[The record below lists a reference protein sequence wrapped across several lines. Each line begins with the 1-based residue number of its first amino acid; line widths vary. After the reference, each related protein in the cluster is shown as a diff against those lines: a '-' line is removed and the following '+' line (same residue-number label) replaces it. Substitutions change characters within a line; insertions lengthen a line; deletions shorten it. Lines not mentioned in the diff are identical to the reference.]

1 MTIPEN
7 NDDLEEQ
14 QQQEQPA
21 NDSELITATPVV
33 PTTRKRQTPQGPIVH
48 AVQAEPSSNRKG
60 GTWRVLLVV
69 VIAIAAGVGFG
80 VGGKKKKTSSSS
92 ISGNTPLGFEPSV
105 FSFEAT
111 ISEVT
116 ILPGNSSGGR
126 WGAAVVLS
134 ADGNTLA
141 IGAPGT
147 NSNGPSSGLVQIL
160 TLTYSNDTQQDEGWV
175 PLGLPIKG
183 DTEEDALGSSIAISA
198 NGRIVVCGIPSND
211 VGGLDAGLVRVFR
224 LSAAAANNGTSGIQ
238 EEEWI
243 QIGQDLLGKQIEASN
258 FGSSVA
264 ISEDGLT
271 LVASSS
277 QQGYVEIFRYDSNE
291 DSWNPLGALE
301 GKEGGDRF
309 GEALSISGDGSTVA
323 IGAPMHNGG
332 TGYVHLSSWDE
343 AKREWVEL
351 GESSPYLQGDGKD
364 DNFGSSVALSQDGNC
379 VAVGANQFGLA
390 KSLPGFVRV
399 VCLDNSQTMW
409 NQIGNDILGDN
420 DKDIFGESVGLSSDA
435 SLIVVGAPGSDGNGS
450 SSGRVQLFGYDG
462 TTWQP
467 HGVDGVRFNGMAGGD
482 QLGASVAISSD
493 GTTIVVGAFAA
504 DGLTG
509 QAHVYRLK

>member
-7 NDDLEEQ
+7 NDDLEEQQ

-33 PTTRKRQTPQGPIVH
+33 PTRKRQTPPGPIVH
-48 AVQAEPSSNRKG
+48 AVQAELSSNRKG
-60 GTWRVLLVV
+60 RVWHVILVV
-69 VIAIAAGVGFG
+69 IIIAIAAGVGFG
-80 VGGKKKKTSSSS
+80 VGGKKKKRSTSRT
-92 ISGNTPLGFEPSV
+92 SGNEALGFEPAV

-111 ISEVT
+111 ISEVNV
-116 ILPGNSSGGR
+116 LPGNASGGR

-141 IGAPGT
+141 VGAPGT

-160 TLTYSNDTQQDEGWV
+160 TYINGTQQDEGWV

-183 DTEEDALGSSIAISA
+183 DTEEDALGSSVAISA

-224 LSAAAANNGTSGIQ
+224 FNDAAANNGTIGSP
-238 EEEWI
+238 EAEWI
-243 QIGQDLLGKQIEASN
+243 QVGQDLFGKQIEATN

-271 LVASSS
+271 LVAASS
-277 QQGYVEIFRYDSNE
+277 QEGYVEMYRYDSKS

-309 GEALSISGDGSTVA
+309 GEGLSISGDGSTVA

-332 TGYVHLSSWDE
+332 IGYVQLSRWDGD
-343 AKREWVEL
+343 KGEWVQL
-351 GESSPYLQGDGKD
+351 GDSSPYLQGDGKD
-364 DNFGSSVALSQDGNC
+364 DNFGSSVALSRDGSC

-390 KSLPGFVRV
+390 TTLPGFVRV
-399 VCLDNSQTMW
+399 LCLDKSRTMW
-409 NQIGNDILGDN
+409 NQIGDDILGDK

-435 SLIVVGAPGSDGNGS
+435 SLIVVGAPGSDRNGS

-462 TTWQP
+462 TAWQA
-467 HGVDGVRFNGMAGGD
+467 HGDDGVRFNGMAGGD
-482 QLGASVAISSD
+482 QLGASVAISAD
-493 GTTIVVGAFAA
+493 GSTIVGGAFAA

-509 QAHVYRLK
+509 QAHVYRLH